1 MTIVFVD
8 NVNLTRQQLLQ
19 LRFENLAVDPS
30 AGVSSHGCVHFNTTE
45 YSLKVWNGLE
55 YYSTDARQRTDIP
68 ISNLA
73 TNPLARA
80 NHTGTQTAATISNFD
95 AQVRASRLDQMSAP
109 AASLNANN
117 QRIINVAQPTA
128 GSDAVRLSDL
138 EAVRNNTDSKPSVKV
153 VSTANIT
160 LSGTQTIDGVALV
173 AGDEVLV
180 TAQTTASA
188 NGTYV
193 VAAGAWSRRSS
204 EDATGEITPGSF
216 WIVEQGTAANAGST
230 WRLTNT
236 GTITLG
242 TTALTFVKAQLGTT
256 YSGGNGV
263 AVSGSSI
270 AVDLAASNSGLRFAG
285 GKLEL
290 DTANNKIQ
298 QATYFDIG
306 VSGAGTITSFNS
318 SLPVQAL
325 PIGVYVYEIASGN
338 QVNCGFS
345 HNPTTGQMAF
355 SFGAGIAAGTL
366 AARVIYQGVV

>member
-1 MTIVFVD
+1 MTIAFVD

-30 AGVSSHGCVHFNTTE
+30 AGVSSHGCAHFNTAE
-45 YSLKVWNGLE
+45 YALKVWNGLE

-68 ISNLA
+68 FSNLSPPTTA
-73 TNPLARA
+73 FSMNSKRITNLGQPSSA
-80 NHTGTQTAATISNFD
+80 N
-95 AQVRASRLDQMSAP
+95 
-109 AASLNANN
+109 
-117 QRIINVAQPTA
+117 
-128 GSDAVRLSDL
+128 DAVRLADL
-138 EAVRNNTDSKPSVKV
+138 ESVRNNTDSKPSVKV

-193 VAAGAWSRRSS
+193 VAVGAWSRRSS

-216 WIVEQGTAANAGST
+216 WIVEQGSAANAGST

-242 TTALTFVKAQLGTT
+242 TTALTFVKAQMGISYT
-256 YSGGNGV
+256 GGNGV

-270 AVDLAASNSGLRFAG
+270 AVDLVASNSGLRFTG

-306 VSGAGTITSFNS
+306 VSGAGTITSFNA

-345 HNPTTGQMAF
+345 HNPTTGQMTF
-355 SFGAGIAAGTL
+355 SFGVGIAAGTL